1 MVQATLLVPALKIY
15 LPASLAVKYGCV
27 TTDFYPTVLVKVV
40 DPTYRLVYSFL
51 FFFRSLI
58 LYLKEI
64 EINLRLTIGNI
75 CES

>member
-51 FFFRSLI
+51 FFFAP
-58 LYLKEI
+58 
-64 EINLRLTIGNI
+64 
-75 CES
+75 